1 MKRRERF
8 IGEAG
13 QAAPML
19 FICLLAGIAFL
30 GLAVDGARLF
40 LARRNIH
47 NAVDAATL
55 AGASELDEESF
66 RSGDGTAAQLD
77 PTAAE
82 AAATEA
88 LVDSGLPSDAV
99 AEIHADPLRI
109 EVTVRRE
116 VPMIFLRVIG
126 MDTQK
131 VGADARSSPKTR

>member
-1 MKRRERF
+1 MRWRKRSAS
-8 IGEAG
+8 EAG

-40 LARRNIH
+40 LARRDMH

-66 RSGDGTAAQLD
+66 RSAGGSTPRLD

-88 LVDSGLPSDAV
+88 LVDSGLSPDAV

-116 VPMIFLRVIG
+116 LPMVFLRVIG
-126 MDTQK
+126 IDTQK

>member
-1 MKRRERF
+1 M
-8 IGEAG
+8 AL
-13 QAAPML
+13 AP
-19 FICLLAGIAFL
+19 IVRSLLAGIAFL

-40 LARRNIH
+40 LARRDIH

-66 RSGDGTAAQLD
+66 RLADGATVRLD

-88 LVDSGLPSDAV
+88 LVDSGFPPEAV

-116 VPMIFLRVIG
+116 LPMIFLRVIG
-126 MDTQK
+126 MPTQQ
-131 VGADARSSPKTR
+131 VGADARAGPKTR